1 MNSDFLRSVG
11 WPKTFALE
19 NSMPDDTLYTCLIE
33 ERASDEAFVQVYW
46 ARASHMGAAVEK
58 MLAAARENGLT
69 NPLPREADPY
79 DIENLEGEVY
89 PDPSLE
95 VFFATTR
102 YSFPPEPAFEFPT
115 GIIPSCV
122 EDEDADDVDE
132 IRPGYRRSK
141 DEEGLVEI
149 GVNVLGSDLLSI
161 YERLLKLHGAYE
173 TFWYLIHD
181 HWDDTSDQI
190 YENPVLITP
199 DAIIEH
205 LRAHPHDAVMNG
217 FVTLTAYIDEGA
229 TNLNISEHKR
239 IVILTYSDS
248 VADSFERA
256 LQDAGFDHDQHLVS
270 FDRKIHHWHYRPS
283 ESLDRGDLIEHLAFI
298 GFKPWSPKNESEQ
311 GVAPNA

>member
-1 MNSDFLRSVG
+1 MADY
-11 WPKTFALE
+11 
-19 NSMPDDTLYTCLIE
+19 TLYTCLIE
-33 ERASDEAFVQVYW
+33 ERASDEAFIQAYW
-46 ARASHMGAAVEK
+46 ARASHMGAALEK

-89 PDPSLE
+89 PDQNSE

-102 YSFPPEPAFEFPT
+102 YSFPLEPGLEFPT
-115 GIIPSCV
+115 GIIPSGV
-122 EDEDADDVDE
+122 EDEDADDADD

-149 GVNVLGSDLLSI
+149 GVNVSDSDLLPI

-181 HWDDTSDQI
+181 HWGDTSDQI
-190 YENPVLITP
+190 YENPVLSTP

-205 LRAHPHDAVMNG
+205 LRAHPHDALMNG

-248 VADSFERA
+248 VANLFESA
-256 LQDAGFDHDQHLVS
+256 LRDAGFDHEEHQVS
-270 FDRKIHHWHYRPS
+270 FDKEIHHWHYRPS
-283 ESLDRGDLIEHLAFI
+283 ESLDRADLIEHLASS
-298 GFKPWSPKNESEQ
+298 GFKPWSPNNESERA
-311 GVAPNA
+311 APFDGGKPSK

>member
-1 MNSDFLRSVG
+1 
-11 WPKTFALE
+11 
-19 NSMPDDTLYTCLIE
+19 MPIDTLYTCLIE
-33 ERASDEAFVQVYW
+33 EQTDDEAFVQVYW
-46 ARASHMGAAVEK
+46 ARASHMGTAVEK
-58 MLAAARENGLT
+58 MLAAARENSLT

-89 PDPSLE
+89 PDPSSE

-102 YSFPPEPAFEFPT
+102 YFFPPEPTFEFPF
-115 GIIPSCV
+115 GIIPSGV
-122 EDEDADDVDE
+122 VDEDADDVDG

-141 DEEGLVEI
+141 DEEGLIEI
-149 GVNVLGSDLLSI
+149 GVNVSGSDLLSV

-181 HWDDTSDQI
+181 HWGNTSDQF
-190 YENPVLITP
+190 YVNPSLSTP
-199 DAIIEH
+199 DAITEH

-217 FVTLTAYIDEGA
+217 FVTLTAYMDEGA

-248 VADSFERA
+248 VADSFERV
-256 LQDAGFDHDQHLVS
+256 LLESNFDHDQHLVS

-283 ESLDRGDLIEHLAFI
+283 ESLDRGDLIDHLVSC
-298 GFKPWSPKNESEQ
+298 GFKPWNPQNE
-311 GVAPNA
+311 N